1 MTQIKEFKNYEQL
14 LAHFN
19 QLNAT
24 IEQLTQDKQKL
35 TTMLAQTQVE
45 NHQLKETND
54 SLEKTNQQLVINNQ
68 QMLNEIQ
75 RLNNE
80 QQQYLPY
87 IENMK
92 KQIDHIQKSFESEKS
107 QYVTHINNLTK
118 QVKQLK
124 QILLQSDPLEL
135 VYQELVTAYPQLQ
148 NYLLQIKQSILNF
161 KRSNP
166 FNQLS
171 LEQINHIFTSNINN
185 YVQQLQR

>member
-35 TTMLAQTQVE
+35 TTMLAETQVE
-45 NHQLKETND
+45 NHQLKETNN

-80 QQQYLPY
+80 QQQYLPC

-92 KQIDHIQKSFESEKS
+92 KQIAHIEESFVSKES

-118 QVKQLK
+118 QVQQLK

-135 VYQELVTAYPQLQ
+135 VYQEFVTNFPDLK
-148 NYLLQIKQSILNF
+148 NYLLQVKQSILNF
-161 KRSNP
+161 KRLNP
-166 FNQLS
+166 FSQLS
-171 LEQINHIFTSNINN
+171 LDQISNIFIHNVN
-185 YVQQLQR
+185 SYEQKLQR